1 MKNYNRCRNKFNM
14 VKGCKGA
21 AAIVEYTI
29 ILPLCLVVVMT
40 LLFLGYF
47 MNEGAVLEA
56 AAHRSVL
63 LAEKLYFDGKFK
75 TVTELDYESY
85 EEDYVGY
92 KKQGTPMKD
101 MDIKPYRFLFG
112 KGDYETYT
120 KERVKEKALSC
131 VRNNQLFPMGDG
143 FHGLEVETVDISG
156 GFIKKATVVIK
167 EEFHLPKFVT
177 LIGLEQDH
185 CMYAS
190 AMTSLSSQPE
200 FMRNIDLAFEIV
212 EDVKLD
218 GYLDRLKTVLD
229 KIKNFVGSLGEG

>member
-1 MKNYNRCRNKFNM
+1 MKNYNRCRDKFNM

-29 ILPLCLVVVMT
+29 VLPLCLVVVMV
-40 LLFLGYF
+40 LLFLGYY

-85 EEDYVGY
+85 NEDYVGY
-92 KKQGTPMKD
+92 KKQGTPMKN

-131 VRNNQLFPMGDG
+131 VRNNQLFPLEGA
-143 FHGLEVETVDISG
+143 FHDLEVETVDISS
-156 GFIKKATVVIK
+156 GFSKKVTVVIK

-177 LIGLEQDH
+177 LVGLEQDH

-190 AMTSLSSQPE
+190 AMTTLSSQPE
-200 FMRNIDLAFEIV
+200 LMRNIDLAFEIA
-212 EDVKLD
+212 EDLEVDK
-218 GYLDRLKTVLD
+218 YLDKLKGVLD
-229 KIKNFVGSLGEG
+229 KIKNFVGSLGED